1 MADISTHFK
10 HYKVYHLKSAKQRLA
25 YSSGRQP
32 PGRGPVPVREEFV
45 AGPYHFPG

>member
-1 MADISTHFK
+1 MLEVAMGVI
-10 HYKVYHLKSAKQRLA
+10 VNGLKIASLLKT
-25 YSSGRQP
+25 YTSGRQP

>member
-1 MADISTHFK
+1 MKREISNK
-10 HYKVYHLKSAKQRLA
+10 NKVYFLL
-25 YSSGRQP
+25 YTSGRQP

>member
-1 MADISTHFK
+1 MKLLRDFMEP
-10 HYKVYHLKSAKQRLA
+10 LWL

-45 AGPYHFPG
+45 TGPYRFPG